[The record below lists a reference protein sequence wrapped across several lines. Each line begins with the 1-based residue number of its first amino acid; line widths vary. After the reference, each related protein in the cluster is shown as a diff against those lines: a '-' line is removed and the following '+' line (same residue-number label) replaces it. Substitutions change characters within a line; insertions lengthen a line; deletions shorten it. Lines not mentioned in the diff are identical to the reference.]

1 MRTAIFLSLLFAVA
15 FCSHAL
21 PWSKRLGNSL
31 DKPNSG
37 LIRRHISLR
46 SPWAYENSD
55 RFPIPRKTLQ
65 KAIKSAAEKRAH
77 RKDKKPHTTK
87 APDIHIGQDQRDEE
101 PLADKE
107 LPKADPDQSMYPKD
121 EPRDDVPLSDKKNI
135 ISTFGPS
142 KKPKRHPIRVF
153 LGQKRRSEDEALAE
167 LNTFMATA
175 VEAYNRRVENVN
187 HGKKKA
193 SKKFKNSPQKFSRVL
208 VPKVKDEE
216 LSQKRVFTGV
226 TAPRRQNKSEALRRV
241 NIGNVAL
248 MRVNPQGASQ
258 DEEDLSDFRRFNI
271 VKRPVVNE
279 RNPRFVEQLSD
290 LNTFLNTGV
299 DYALNRAVTSNE
311 NTGKKKAKKSKKS
324 KKSETL
330 ADHKK
335 TTSYTL
341 KPSRKPAII
350 GSLADLKGTF
360 RQKLEKI
367 HNDRN
372 SYLMEWGFRREEEQL
387 AEQEVTK
394 PIRKRRGILRAQE
407 LHGIRTPAAIRLHK
421 NPFIDGGFVGDDYE
435 TPLRTMSEQRDS
447 ITNYR
452 RSYLDEVQSD
462 QKSGKKNF
470 DLKNTQEPFGV
481 LSDKKKKKS
490 IDGIEKENM
499 NIRNP
504 NSPFDLEMQT
514 GTSTVF
520 TTKNSNSP
528 FETESD
534 VKNRKGVM
542 RLRNPNSPFVTE
554 SDKNKKNK
562 WNEAKG
568 GKRNVKHF

>member
-1 MRTAIFLSLLFAVA
+1 MRTAILLSLLFAVV
-15 FCSHAL
+15 FCSHSL
-21 PWSKRLGNSL
+21 PWSKRLEDSL
-31 DKPNSG
+31 DKTKSG
-37 LIRRHISLR
+37 LLRRHINLR

-55 RFPIPRKTLQ
+55 RSPILRKTLQ
-65 KAIKSAAEKRAH
+65 KAVKSAAEKRAH
-77 RKDKKPHTTK
+77 RKGKKPHTTK
-87 APDIHIGQDQRDEE
+87 APDIHIGQDERDEE
-101 PLADKE
+101 PLTDKK
-107 LPKADPDQSMYPKD
+107 LPKADHK
-121 EPRDDVPLSDKKNI
+121 

-142 KKPKRHPIRVF
+142 KRSITKKTGPSKKPKKHPIRVF
-153 LGQKRRSEDEALAE
+153 LGQKRRVEDREDEALAE

-193 SKKFKNSPQKFSRVL
+193 SKKFKNSPQKPSRVL

-216 LSQKRVFTGV
+216 LSEKRVFTGV
-226 TAPRRQNKSEALRRV
+226 TVPKRQNKSEALRRV
-241 NIGNVAL
+241 SNGNVAL

-279 RNPRFVEQLSD
+279 RNPRIVEQLSD

-311 NTGKKKAKKSKKS
+311 NAGKKKAKKSKKS
-324 KKSETL
+324 KKSEPL
-330 ADHKK
+330 SDHKK
-335 TTSYTL
+335 TTGYTL

-372 SYLMEWGFRREEEQL
+372 GYLMEWRFRRGEEEQL

-394 PIRKRRGILRAQE
+394 PIRKRRGTLHAQG

-421 NPFIDGGFVGDDYE
+421 NPFVDGGFVGDDYE
-435 TPLRTMSEQRDS
+435 TPLRTLSEQRDY

-452 RSYLDEVQSD
+452 RSYQDEVQSD

-470 DLKNTQEPFGV
+470 NLKNTQEPFGV
-481 LSDKKKKKS
+481 LSDKKKKKKS

-504 NSPFDLEMQT
+504 NSPFDMEIQT
-514 GTSTVF
+514 GTGAVL

-534 VKNRKGVM
+534 VKNKKGVM

-562 WNEAKG
+562 WSEAKG